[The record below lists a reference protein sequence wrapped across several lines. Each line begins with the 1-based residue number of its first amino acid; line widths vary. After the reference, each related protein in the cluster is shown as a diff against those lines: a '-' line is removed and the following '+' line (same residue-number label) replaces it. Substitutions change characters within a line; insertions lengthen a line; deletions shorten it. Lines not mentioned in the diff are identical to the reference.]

1 MVSRRCNTW
10 EASKMV
16 VMKLPFEPS
25 VKLGLI
31 APSQQLHLR
40 NISLTSSVIEN
51 EEDAMEI
58 QFIMHNKAV

>member
-1 MVSRRCNTW
+1 
-10 EASKMV
+10 MV